1 MSISEDPTP
10 PPNTLVQQDSVVM
23 IYGIGERFNC
33 DHIFN
38 LMCSYGNIMKVKVLT
53 NKNGI
58 AMAQLHSK
66 QAANNA
72 IRHLNQQKLMGNTIE
87 ISYVHYML
95 ISAIFD
101 YNLLI
106 IILCLIRLSRHPFIA
121 DPPSGYVAELFDHSH
136 AVKEYSHSRN
146 NRWVLYIIRK

>member
-1 MSISEDPTP
+1 M
-10 PPNTLVQQDSVVM
+10 VQQDSVVM
-23 IYGIGERFNC
+23 IYGIGGRFNC

-72 IRHLNQQKLMGNTIE
+72 IRHLNQQKLLGNTIE
-87 ISYVHYML
+87 ISCVFYV
-95 ISAIFD
+95 IFSSFHTFRC
-101 YNLLI
+101 NFSVI
-106 IILCLIRLSRHPFIA
+106 IILLIRLSRHPFIA
-121 DPPSGYVAELFDHSH
+121 DPPSGYIAELFDHSL
-136 AVKEYSHSRN
+136 AVKDYSHSRN
-146 NRWVLYIIRK
+146 NR